1 MRLNTITRK
10 PEGADQMHGNPSQE
24 EDINLAR
31 SSILSSNKSEGGGK
45 RQGMQ
50 YPSVIAG
57 CDPCLLVMLSEL
69 FSIQE

>member
-1 MRLNTITRK
+1 MRLDTITRK

-45 RQGMQ
+45 R
-50 YPSVIAG
+50 
-57 CDPCLLVMLSEL
+57 
-69 FSIQE
+69 

>member
-1 MRLNTITRK
+1 MRLDTITRK

-57 CDPCLLVMLSEL
+57 CDP
-69 FSIQE
+69 